1 MKILNTEILLLHL
14 LLLLLV
20 TSSSY
25 GVEQLN
31 PKKML
36 SATDRSEEQHI
47 QEKVNFENKN
57 KALKA
62 NNGAS
67 KTEGKVNSLSPTS
80 QETNVKSTVE
90 GAKEKNKEPKIQE
103 ASEHQVLVCKS
114 GQEERNIELAKKGSG
129 CEVIYTKQG
138 SPKVIAQQKLGTLR
152 CDDVFHT
159 LKTKLTKG
167 GFNCES
173 K

>member
-1 MKILNTEILLLHL
+1 MKILNAGILLLHVL
-14 LLLLLV
+14 LILV
-20 TSSSY
+20 ASSSY

-47 QEKVNFENKN
+47 QEKINFENKR
-57 KALKA
+57 KALRA
-62 NNGAS
+62 NKGVS
-67 KTEGKVNSLSPTS
+67 KINTNESSLSAVS
-80 QETNVKSTVE
+80 QESEIKSVTE
-90 GAKEKNKEPKIQE
+90 EAKEKNKEPKAQE
-103 ASEHQVLVCKS
+103 SSENQVLVCKS
-114 GQEERNIELAKKGSG
+114 GQEERSLELAKKGSG

-138 SPKVIAQQKLGTLR
+138 SPKIIAQQRLGTLR

-159 LKTKLTKG
+159 LQTKLAKG

>member
-1 MKILNTEILLLHL
+1 MKLLNTGIL
-14 LLLLLV
+14 LLLLA
-20 TSSSY
+20 TSFSY
-25 GVEQLN
+25 GVEQN

-47 QEKVNFENKN
+47 QEKINFENKN
-57 KALKA
+57 KALKTK
-62 NNGAS
+62 NGVS
-67 KTEGKVNSLSPTS
+67 KTEGKESSLSQVA
-80 QETNVKSTVE
+80 QETAAKSTSE
-90 GAKEKNKEPKIQE
+90 STKEKNKEPKTQE
-103 ASEHQVLVCKS
+103 ASENQVLVCKS
-114 GQEERNIELAKKGSG
+114 GQEERSIELAKKGSG

-152 CDDVFHT
+152 CDDVFQT
-159 LKTKLTKG
+159 LQAKLTKG